1 MTEAVP
7 GIRRMSISTKNRT
20 NLQTSD
26 YQMTASTNSSNNI
39 IKAILNTPPERSI
52 SAPHEFM
59 YTERASKADGSEQ
72 TITLHFPSKTSE
84 VDGSEET
91 MTLHY
96 PFDNSN
102 ASLFDEVTASE
113 SLLLLSEM
121 REGK

>member
-1 MTEAVP
+1 MSTE
-7 GIRRMSISTKNRT
+7 NRT
-20 NLQTSD
+20 DFQSSD
-26 YQMTASTNSSNNI
+26 YQMNASTSSSNNI
-39 IKAILNTPPERSI
+39 IKAILNTPPERST
-52 SAPHEFM
+52 SVPHEFM
-59 YTERASKADGSEQ
+59 YTERESKADGSEQ